1 MHQFS
6 CQRRVEFSDTDM
18 GGIVHFARF
27 FVYMETTEHDFIR
40 SLGSTVH
47 REVDGKPIGWPRVAA
62 SCDYKAPA
70 RFGDVLDI
78 HLRVVRKGVKSMTYG
93 FDFRRGE
100 VLIARGTL
108 TAACCEL
115 DPETGMKAIPIPPVI
130 ADLLEEAPTPGD

>member
-6 CQRRVEFSDTDM
+6 CQRRIEFSDTDM

-27 FVYMETTEHDFIR
+27 FVFMETTEHEFIR

-47 REVDGKPIGWPRVAA
+47 REVDGKKIGWPRVAA

-78 HLRVVRKGVKSMTYG
+78 HLKVVRKGVKSMTYG
-93 FDFRRGE
+93 FDFRLGDT
-100 VLIARGTL
+100 LIARGTL
-108 TAACCEL
+108 TAACCVL
-115 DPETGMKAIPIPPVI
+115 DPETGMRAIPIPPVI
-130 ADLLEEAPTPGD
+130 ADQLEEAPTPGD